1 MSLGKRYVAQRRETV
16 LEMCFL
22 GLTWGLILLLVTLA
36 FGADF
41 RVTVASLPTLALR
54 IILEA
59 ALIFTLAEA
68 TVKADRTT
76 MAFLRLLTIPLLL
89 VVDVTL
95 GYHFSALQLA
105 GVGLMFFALMLAF
118 RHNPRGRRGAHLAVL
133 SAILAVGTISLYK
146 YNITHF
152 NSVVG
157 EQTVGL
163 TVLLVVFYV
172 MSARKGRSPLRLLTQ
187 STTGTQSLANGV
199 SIALESFAMAL
210 APAAIVITLKRSFAV
225 VWAIIF
231 GGTYFHEHS
240 LGRKMASGGLLS
252 LSLVMIASPQIFRI

>member
-1 MSLGKRYVAQRRETV
+1 MSLGKRYVSQRRETV
-16 LEMCFL
+16 IEMCFL
-22 GLTWGLILLLVTLA
+22 GLIWGLVFLLLTLA

-41 RVTVASLPTLALR
+41 RVTLASLPTLALR
-54 IILEA
+54 IILEV
-59 ALIFTLAEA
+59 ALLITLAEA
-68 TVKADRTT
+68 TAKADRTT
-76 MAFLRLLTIPLLL
+76 MAFLRLLSIPLLL
-89 VVDVTL
+89 VIDITL
-95 GYHFSALQLA
+95 GYHFSVLQLA

-146 YNITHF
+146 YNITHY

-163 TVLLVVFYV
+163 SVLLLVFYIMAV
-172 MSARKGRSPLRLLTQ
+172 RAGRSPLRLLFK

-199 SIALESFAMAL
+199 AIALESFAMAL

-240 LGRKMASGGLLS
+240 MRRKISSGLLLS
-252 LSLVMIASPQIFRI
+252 LSLVMIASPQIFQL